1 MGPGGQSGA
10 ARGRRLSYP
19 YLMECDRGGR
29 VLWMSEYTRAS
40 LGASAN
46 LIGTIPNWHASNLN
60 SQGRPAELVFTRLLE
75 LGGTVLV
82 GARPIQPA
90 ERAPEENEAVLL
102 RLQGRLSLQYFR
114 LLNAER
120 RLARHARHRRRPSGL
135 RALRQIEL
143 ERERLGRELHT
154 SVGQQLSA
162 IRLQAET
169 IASEVP
175 GNDNPAREAVNR
187 IFTLTAEALEQVRS
201 VSKRLHPPEWQ
212 RLSLAAAL
220 EQLWELSG
228 IPQRFEA
235 SFHIGPLVHE
245 PELEIK
251 ILLYRAAQEALSNL
265 IRHSQATRV
274 EAVLA
279 EHAGEVVLTFRDNGV
294 GFDAARVFAAA
305 ATITGGI
312 GLRSIRDQ
320 AESLGAKLTV
330 ASGPAG
336 TTLEI
341 TAPFQ
346 PAES

>member
-1 MGPGGQSGA
+1 MGPSGQSGA

-29 VLWMSEYTRAS
+29 VLWMSEYTRAT

-46 LIGTIPNWHASNLN
+46 LIGTIPNWHASNPN
-60 SQGRPAELVFTRLLE
+60 PQGRPAELVFTRLLE

-90 ERAPEENEAVLL
+90 EKAPEEHEAVLL

-120 RLARHARHRRRPSGL
+120 RLARHARHRRPSGI

-169 IASEVP
+169 IASEIA
-175 GNDNPAREAVNR
+175 GNDSPAREAVDR
-187 IFTLTAEALEQVRS
+187 IFMLTTEALEQVRS

-235 SFHIGPLVHE
+235 SLHIGPLPHE

-279 EHAGEVVLTFRDNGV
+279 EHAGDVVLTFRDNGV
-294 GFDAARVFAAA
+294 GFDAARLFVAA
-305 ATITGGI
+305 ATISGGI

>member
-1 MGPGGQSGA
+1 M
-10 ARGRRLSYP
+10 
-19 YLMECDRGGR
+19 
-29 VLWMSEYTRAS
+29 
-40 LGASAN
+40 
-46 LIGTIPNWHASNLN
+46 
-60 SQGRPAELVFTRLLE
+60 
-75 LGGTVLV
+75 
-82 GARPIQPA
+82 
-90 ERAPEENEAVLL
+90 
-102 RLQGRLSLQYFR
+102 QYFR

-120 RLARHARHRRRPSGL
+120 RLARQARHLRRPGGI

-154 SVGQQLSA
+154 GVGQQLSA

-169 IASEVP
+169 IAAEIP
-175 GNDNPAREAVNR
+175 GTANPAREALDR
-187 IFTLTAEALEQVRS
+187 IFALTTDALEQVRS

-212 RLSLAAAL
+212 RLSLLAAL

-228 IPQRFEA
+228 IPQRFQA
-235 SFHIGPLVHE
+235 SFHIGPLPHE

-265 IRHSQATRV
+265 IRHSRASRV
-274 EAVLA
+274 DAMLA
-279 EHAGEVVLTFRDNGV
+279 ERGGQVVLTFHDNGV

-305 ATITGGI
+305 SVSGGI

-320 AESLGAKLTV
+320 AESLGGKLTV

>member
-1 MGPGGQSGA
+1 
-10 ARGRRLSYP
+10 
-19 YLMECDRGGR
+19 
-29 VLWMSEYTRAS
+29 MSEYTRAA
-40 LGASAN
+40 LGASAS
-46 LIGTIPNWHASNLN
+46 LIGTVPHWHASNPN
-60 SQGRPAELVFTRLLE
+60 SQERPAELVYTRLLE

-82 GARPIQPA
+82 GARPTQPS
-90 ERAPEENEAVLL
+90 EKAPEENEAVLL
-102 RLQGRLSLQYFR
+102 RLQARLSLQYFR

-120 RLARHARHRRRPSGL
+120 RLARHARHRRRPSGI

-154 SVGQQLSA
+154 GVGQQLSA

-169 IASEVP
+169 IAAEIP
-175 GNDNPAREAVNR
+175 AHDGAAREAVER
-187 IFTLTAEALEQVRS
+187 IFALTTEALEQVRS
-201 VSKRLHPPEWQ
+201 LSKRLHPPEWQ
-212 RLSLAAAL
+212 RLSLAEAL

-228 IPQRFEA
+228 VPQRFEA
-235 SFHIGPLVHE
+235 SLHIGPLPNE

-265 IRHSQATRV
+265 IRHSHASRV

-279 EHAGEVVLTFRDNGV
+279 ERAGQVVLSFHDNGV
-294 GFDAARVFAAA
+294 GFDAARVFATA
-305 ATITGGI
+305 ATISGGI

-320 AESLGAKLTV
+320 AESLGAKFAL

-346 PAES
+346 PAEL

>member
-29 VLWMSEYTRAS
+29 VLWMSEYTRAA
-40 LGASAN
+40 LGAAGS
-46 LIGTIPNWHASNLN
+46 LIGTIPHWHAPN
-60 SQGRPAELVFTRLLE
+60 SQERPAELVYTRLLE

-90 ERAPEENEAVLL
+90 EKAPEENEAVLL

-120 RLARHARHRRRPSGL
+120 RLARHARHRRPSGI

-169 IASEVP
+169 IASEIA
-175 GNDNPAREAVNR
+175 GDENPAREAVDR
-187 IFTLTAEALEQVRS
+187 IFTLTTEALEQVRS

-235 SFHIGPLVHE
+235 SLHIGPLPHE

-279 EHAGEVVLTFRDNGV
+279 EHAGQVVLTFRDNGV

-305 ATITGGI
+305 ASISGGI